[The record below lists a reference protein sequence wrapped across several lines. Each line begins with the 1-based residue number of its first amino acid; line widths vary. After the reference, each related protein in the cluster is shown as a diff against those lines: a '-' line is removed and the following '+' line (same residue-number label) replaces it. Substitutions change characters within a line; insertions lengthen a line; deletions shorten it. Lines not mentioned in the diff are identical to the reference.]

1 MNSYCSKFNNVV
13 KHLLSLDHNQLEDVI
28 CVSVPSNKQL
38 NNLVLEEG
46 LCKKKEDVF
55 SFDIVNEEKEISET
69 KSGFDIELFLKN
81 CPFI

>member
-1 MNSYCSKFNNVV
+1 MSA
-13 KHLLSLDHNQLEDVI
+13 
-28 CVSVPSNKQL
+28 PSNKQL

-46 LCKKKEDVF
+46 LCKKKKDVF

>member
-1 MNSYCSKFNNVV
+1 M
-13 KHLLSLDHNQLEDVI
+13 EGVI
-28 CVSVPSNKQL
+28 CVSAPSNKQL

-46 LCKKKEDVF
+46 LCKKKDVF

-69 KSGFDIELFLKN
+69 KSGFDIELFLKY

>member
-1 MNSYCSKFNNVV
+1 M
-13 KHLLSLDHNQLEDVI
+13 EDVI
-28 CVSVPSNKQL
+28 CVSAPSNKQL

-46 LCKKKEDVF
+46 LCKKKDVF

-69 KSGFDIELFLKN
+69 KSGFDIELFLKY

>member
-1 MNSYCSKFNNVV
+1 M
-13 KHLLSLDHNQLEDVI
+13 EDVI
-28 CVSVPSNKQL
+28 CVSAPSNKQL

-46 LCKKKEDVF
+46 LCKKKKKKDIF

>member
-1 MNSYCSKFNNVV
+1 M
-13 KHLLSLDHNQLEDVI
+13 
-28 CVSVPSNKQL
+28 

-55 SFDIVNEEKEISET
+55 FFDIVNEEKEINEI

-81 CPFI
+81 CLFI